1 MAYTAYFDESGIH
14 SGSEITVI
22 AGFLGD
28 EDAWQRLD
36 DGWRMKLDEF
46 ELSWFHAVD
55 CEHGN
60 GEFLGK
66 HPEPIRKFI
75 LMEFARV
82 IASARLT
89 IVASAF
95 VVDDWR
101 DVATVHLK
109 ARFPSAYMFCFEF
122 CMQKLS
128 SWAKADPIRGK
139 VDVVFA
145 RQTEFQSQAL
155 EMFGHYSRNG
165 FFGDWLGAAEYR
177 EMPGSPGLQA
187 ADLLCSETYR
197 RGRAGPTAPVTRA
210 MECLLRSSPSPVF
223 GFFDKESFRMLIQ
236 NGPAGRLY

>member
-14 SGSEITVI
+14 SGSDITVI

-28 EDAWQRLD
+28 DNAWLRLD
-36 DGWRMKLDEF
+36 NEWRGKLDEF

-55 CEHGN
+55 CEHGQ
-60 GEFLGK
+60 GAFLGK
-66 HPEPIRKFI
+66 HPEPIRKYI

-82 IASARLT
+82 IASAGLT

-95 VVDDWR
+95 VIDDWR
-101 DVATVHLK
+101 NAATDPLK

-128 SWAKADPIRGK
+128 SWAKADPIRGRI
-139 VDVVFA
+139 DVVFA
-145 RQTEFQSQAL
+145 QQREFESQAL
-155 EMFGHYSRNG
+155 EMFGHYARNS
-165 FFGDWLGAAEYR
+165 FFGDGLGTAEYR
-177 EMPGSPGLQA
+177 EMTGSSGLQA

-197 RGRAGPTAPVTRA
+197 RGRAGPTAPLTRA
-210 MECLLRSSPSPVF
+210 MECILRSSPSPVF
-223 GFFDKESFRMLIQ
+223 GFFDKESFRMLVQ